1 MHMADTLLSSRYML
15 LKHKTNTL
23 SQKAEVLKTASK
35 KLRNG
40 GRGGR
45 LKREVIYV

>member
-1 MHMADTLLSSRYML
+1 MHMAIHILSSRYML
-15 LKHKTNTL
+15 LKNKTNTL

-45 LKREVIYV
+45 LKRGVIHV